1 MAAHKGSEGLVTAG
15 GSQIGQLTGYTL
27 DTSAEVIDQTI
38 LGSTSKVNVAGTL
51 GFSGSVDLLYDET
64 ASPQMT
70 LVEGASIAFV
80 FLPEG
85 NTSGD
90 VNFSG
95 TGIVDSV
102 SYSAAVDGNV
112 TSTASFQGT
121 GALTR
126 GTVS

>member
-15 GSQIGQLTGYTL
+15 GSTIGQLTGYSL
-27 DTSAEVIDQTI
+27 DETSEVIDQTI
-38 LGSTSKVNVAGTL
+38 LSSTSKINVAGTL
-51 GFSGSVDLLYDET
+51 GFSGSVDLLFDET
-64 ASPQMT
+64 DTPQMT
-70 LVEGASIAFV
+70 LVAGASLAFV

-90 VNFSG
+90 YSFTG
-95 TGIVDSV
+95 TGIVNSV

-112 TSTASFQGT
+112 TSTASFDGT

-126 GTVS
+126 GTV

>member
-1 MAAHKGSEGLVTAG
+1 MAAHKGSEGLVQAG
-15 GSQIGQLTGYTL
+15 GSTIGQLTGYTL
-27 DTSAEVIDQTI
+27 DESAEVIDQTI
-38 LGSTSKVNVAGTL
+38 LSSTSKVNVAGTL
-51 GFSGSVDLLYDET
+51 GFSGSVDLLFDEADT
-64 ASPQMT
+64 PQMT
-70 LVEGASIAFV
+70 LIAGANITFL

-90 VNFSG
+90 YSFSG
-95 TGIVDSV
+95 VGVVDSV

-126 GTVS
+126 GTGS

>member
-15 GSQIGQLTGYTL
+15 GSTIGQLTGYTL
-27 DTSAEVIDQTI
+27 DESAEVIDQTI
-38 LGSTSKVNVAGTL
+38 LSSTSKVNVAGTL

-64 ASPQMT
+64 DAPQMT
-70 LVEGASIAFV
+70 LVAGSSIAFV

-85 NTSGD
+85 STSGD

>member
-15 GSQIGQLTGYTL
+15 GSTIGQLTGYSL
-27 DTSAEVIDQTI
+27 DETSEVIDQTI
-38 LGSTSKVNVAGTL
+38 LSSTSKINVAGTL
-51 GFSGSVDLLYDET
+51 GFSGSVDLLFDET
-64 ASPQMT
+64 DAPQMT
-70 LVEGASIAFV
+70 LVAGASLAFV

-90 VNFSG
+90 YSFTG
-95 TGIVDSV
+95 TGIVNSV

-112 TSTASFQGT
+112 TSTASFDGT

-126 GTVS
+126 GTV

>member
-15 GSQIGQLTGYTL
+15 GSTIGQLTGYSL
-27 DTSAEVIDQTI
+27 DETSEVIDQTI
-38 LGSTSKVNVAGTL
+38 LSSTSKINVAGTL
-51 GFSGSVDLLYDET
+51 GFSGSVDLLFDET
-64 ASPQMT
+64 DAPQMT
-70 LVEGASIAFV
+70 LVAGASLAFV

-90 VNFSG
+90 YSFTG
-95 TGIVDSV
+95 TGIVNSV

-112 TSTASFQGT
+112 TSTASFDGP

-126 GTVS
+126 GTV

>member
-15 GSQIGQLTGYTL
+15 GSQIGQLTGYPL

-64 ASPQMT
+64 DSPQIT

-90 VNFSG
+90 ANFSG

>member
-15 GSQIGQLTGYTL
+15 GSQSGQLTGYTL

-51 GFSGSVDLLYDET
+51 GFSGSVALLYDET
-64 ASPQMT
+64 DSPQMT